1 VKAIAPLF
9 LAAALSA
16 LLVSCAA
23 PPKPVPQPRPP
34 EISQPRPV
42 PTPAPLPLPPAD
54 WRDAPQTRG
63 TWTWAMSGDRSTAS
77 FGLPGQTPLAMLSC
91 DPANRQVLLARAG
104 AAPTAVPLAV
114 ATTSQRR
121 PLLSDPARSPAGFL
135 VVVLPARDALLD
147 AIAFSR
153 GRFALEAAGL
163 ETLYLPSYPEISRV
177 VQDCR

>member
-1 VKAIAPLF
+1 MKAIAPL
-9 LAAALSA
+9 LILSV
-16 LLVSCAA
+16 LVASCAA
-23 PPKPVPQPRPP
+23 PQRPAPQTRPP

-42 PTPAPLPLPPAD
+42 PPAPLPLPPAD
-54 WRDAPQTRG
+54 WRDAPQTPG
-63 TWTWAMSGDRSTAS
+63 TWTWSMSGGRSTAS
-77 FGLPGQTPLAMLSC
+77 FAAAGATPLVMLAC
-91 DPANRQVLLARAG
+91 ERAAGQVLLYRAG
-104 AAPTAVPLAV
+104 AAPTAVPLAI

-121 PLLSDPARSPAGFL
+121 PLLSDPARASAGYL

-147 AIAFSR
+147 AMAFSR

>member
-1 VKAIAPLF
+1 MKAIAPLLVLSVL
-9 LAAALSA
+9 LAA
-16 LLVSCAA
+16 CAA
-23 PPKPVPQPRPP
+23 PQKPVPQPQPP
-34 EISQPRPV
+34 VISQPRPV

-54 WRDAPQTRG
+54 WRDAPQTPG
-63 TWTWAMSGDRSTAS
+63 TWTWAMVGGRSTAS

-91 DPANRQVLLARAG
+91 DKAGGQVLLYRSG

-121 PLLSDPARSPAGFL
+121 PLLSDPARGGNGWL

-147 AIAFSR
+147 AMAFSR
-153 GRFALEAAGL
+153 GRFALAAAGL
-163 ETLYLPSYPEISRV
+163 ETLYLPSSPEISRV

>member
-1 VKAIAPLF
+1 
-9 LAAALSA
+9 
-16 LLVSCAA
+16 
-23 PPKPVPQPRPP
+23 
-34 EISQPRPV
+34 
-42 PTPAPLPLPPAD
+42 
-54 WRDAPQTRG
+54 
-63 TWTWAMSGDRSTAS
+63 MSGDRSTAS

-104 AAPTAVPLAV
+104 AAPAAVPLAV

-163 ETLYLPSYPEISRV
+163 ETLYLPSYPELSRV